1 MPPASRPSTQ
11 RSTDRS
17 TELKDDTTMA
27 YQSVNPNTGKLLQS
41 FEHLN
46 NAQLETALA
55 AAEHGFQSW
64 KKKSYAERAAIVN
77 KAAALLHAHVDDF
90 AKLETLEMGKRVAE
104 ARGEVTFSAD
114 ILAYY
119 ARHAEAFLAPTR
131 LHPRVGEA
139 HVESSPLGVLLCV
152 EPWNFPYY
160 QLARVA
166 GPQLMAGN
174 VLVVKHASCVPQCAI
189 AFEKLLL
196 DAGAPVGV
204 YTNLFISHEQCDR
217 VIDDPRI
224 RGVALTGSVPAGRMV
239 AARAGQNL
247 KKSTMELGGSDAFI
261 VLDDAD
267 LDKTIPWAV
276 WGRMY
281 NAGQTC
287 CAAKR
292 FIVMDKIADAFLAK
306 FKTALEALK
315 PGDPMEEAT
324 THGPLSSEAALV
336 LLLAQVQAALKG
348 GAKLLMGGQR
358 IDRPGSYMQATIL
371 TDIAPGNPAFRDEFF
386 GPVVSLYRVKD
397 EAAAIALAN
406 DSDFGLGGS
415 VWTKDEARGKRIA
428 SQIDTGMMF
437 VNNLDWADAE
447 LPFGG
452 VKNSGY
458 GRELGNAGIHE
469 FVNKK
474 LVRTGHMAA
483 PA

>member
-1 MPPASRPSTQ
+1 MT
-11 RSTDRS
+11 
-17 TELKDDTTMA
+17 
-27 YQSVNPNTGKLLQS
+27 YQSVNPYDGKLIKS
-41 FEHLN
+41 FEHMSN
-46 NAQLETALA
+46 VQLEQSLA
-55 AAEHGFQSW
+55 QAQSCFETW
-64 KKKSYAERAAIVN
+64 KHKSYGERAAIVN

-90 AKLETLEMGKRVAE
+90 AKLETLEMGKRIDE
-104 ARGEVTFSAD
+104 ARGEVKFSAD

-119 ARHAEAFLAPTR
+119 AKHAESFLAPEK
-131 LHPRVGEA
+131 LHPKVGEA
-139 HVESSPLGVLLCV
+139 QVESSPTGVLFCV

-174 VLVVKHASCVPQCAI
+174 VLVVKHAGCVPQCAI

-196 DAGAPVGV
+196 DAGAPVGA
-204 YTNLFISHEQCDR
+204 YTNLFVSYEQSDR

-224 RGVALTGSVPAGRMV
+224 KGVALTGSLAAGRRI

-276 WGRMY
+276 WGRMF
-281 NAGQTC
+281 NGGQTC

-292 FIVMDKIADAFLAK
+292 FIVLDAVADQFLAK
-306 FKTALEALK
+306 FRVALEALK
-315 PGDPMEEAT
+315 PGNPMDQKT
-324 THGPLSSEAALV
+324 THGPLSTEAALV
-336 LLLAQVQAALKG
+336 QLLAQVGAAVKG

-358 IDRPGSYMQATIL
+358 IDRPGSFMQTTIL
-371 TDIAPGNPAFRDEFF
+371 TDIEPGNPAFRDEFF
-386 GPVVSLYRVKD
+386 GPVVSLFRVKTED
-397 EAAAIALAN
+397 EAIALAN

-415 VWTKDEARGKRIA
+415 VWTRDEARGKRVA
-428 SQIDTGMMF
+428 SRVDTGMMF

-452 VKNSGY
+452 IKASGY
-458 GRELGNAGIHE
+458 GRELGHMGIQE

-474 LVRTGHMAA
+474 LVRTGHVAA
-483 PA
+483 PV

>member
-1 MPPASRPSTQ
+1 
-11 RSTDRS
+11 
-17 TELKDDTTMA
+17 MA
-27 YQSVNPNTGKLLQS
+27 YQSIDPNTGKLLKS
-41 FEHLN
+41 FEHLT
-46 NAQLETALA
+46 NAQLDGALA
-55 AAEHGFQSW
+55 AAEASFQSW
-64 KKKSYAERAAIVN
+64 KRKTFAERAMVID
-77 KAAALLHAHVDDF
+77 KAAALMHAHVDDF
-90 AKLETLEMGKRVAE
+90 ARLATLEMGKRITE
-104 ARGEVTFSAD
+104 ARGEVKFSAD

-119 ARHAEAFLAPTR
+119 ARHAEAFLAPVK
-131 LHPRVGEA
+131 LSPRVGEA
-139 HVESSPLGVLLCV
+139 HMESSPLGALFCV

-174 VLVVKHASCVPQCAI
+174 VLVVKHAGCVPQCAI

-204 YTNLFISHEQCDR
+204 YTNLLISHEQSDR
-217 VIDDPRI
+217 VIDDPRVK
-224 RGVALTGSVPAGRMV
+224 GVALTGSVAAGRKI

-247 KKSTMELGGSDAFI
+247 KKSSMELGGSDAFI

-292 FIVMDKIADAFLAK
+292 FIVLDAIADRFLVR
-306 FKTALEALK
+306 FKAALETLT
-315 PGDPMEEAT
+315 PGDPMDEAT
-324 THGPLSSEAALV
+324 THGPLSTENALQQ
-336 LLLAQVQAALKG
+336 LLSQVDVATRH
-348 GAKLLMGGQR
+348 GATLLMGGQR
-358 IDRPGSYMQATIL
+358 IERPGSFMQTTIL

-386 GPVVSLYRVKD
+386 GPVVSFYRVKNED
-397 EAAAIALAN
+397 DAIALAN

-415 VWTKDEARGKRIA
+415 IWTEDAARGKRVA
-428 SQIDTGMMF
+428 SRIDTGMVF
-437 VNNLDWADAE
+437 INNIDWTDAE

-452 VKNSGY
+452 IKDSGY
-458 GRELGNAGIHE
+458 GRELGNMGIQE

-474 LVRTGHMAA
+474 LVRSAQLDA